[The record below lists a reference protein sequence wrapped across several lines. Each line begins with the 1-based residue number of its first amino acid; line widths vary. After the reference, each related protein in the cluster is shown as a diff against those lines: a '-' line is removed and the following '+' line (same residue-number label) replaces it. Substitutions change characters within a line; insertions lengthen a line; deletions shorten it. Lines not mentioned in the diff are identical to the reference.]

1 MRRLGVWVV
10 QSVLYEGHAEDVR
23 QVDDGFVRGI
33 SAGRI
38 RVVHFDCT
46 M

>member
-23 QVDDGFVRGI
+23 QVDDGLVRGVG
-33 SAGRI
+33 AGRI
-38 RVVHFDCT
+38 RVVHLDCT